1 MNANRSSDLVFA
13 KIMAIVFSLVI
24 LLTACGAPLVAQPTA
39 EPTQATDAS
48 LTKTLTETPTE
59 VVPTRGQGGTL
70 TLLYF
75 QAPTI
80 VNPHL
85 SVGDKDL
92 AASRITYE
100 PLANFDKNG
109 NMLPILAAEIP
120 TIDNGELASNGT
132 SVTWKL
138 KQDIKWADGEP
149 FTADDV
155 LFTYEYVINP
165 EVKTTSAAAYAEID
179 RVEVLD
185 DYTVKI
191 TFKKPTTSWFTPFV
205 SQLGMIIPRHIFEA
219 YNGAN
224 AIDAPEN
231 LKAMGTG
238 PYYVSEFR
246 NEDVL
251 IIGGNA
257 VTTNKIIYEINPYY
271 RDPNKPFFS
280 KVEVSGGGDLDTAV
294 EAGKEG
300 LVDYVWNIAISEERL
315 VEVEAAG
322 KGVAVVVPSS
332 FVERIMFNFSD
343 PNKETTDGERS
354 SEQFPHPFLSDL
366 AVRQAIAM
374 AINREVIAIPY
385 GRGGTFTTNILVDPP
400 IYASS
405 HNKYNYDPQ
414 KAAEILDNA
423 GWVDANG
430 DGIREKDGVELRL
443 VFQTSIQSLR
453 QKTQEQVKKDLGT
466 IGISVE
472 LKQIDS
478 SIFFGHPQD
487 TTDTRRQFY
496 ADLQEFAYSNK
507 SPDPTAYMAGWACN
521 QVAQK
526 ENEWSLPNW
535 SRYCNPEFDKLF
547 QQAANELD
555 QNKRAELFVQMNELL
570 IQDVAVIPI
579 VALTTPVIVSK
590 DLKGYEFTAWDSDIW
605 NIQDWYK

>member
-1 MNANRSSDLVFA
+1 MGNKAFSKRSIIKASIIGL
-13 KIMAIVFSLVI
+13 IVMLFLASC
-24 LLTACGAPLVAQPTA
+24 APTA
-39 EPTQATDAS
+39 TEPPATVEPTRAATEA
-48 LTKTLTETPTE
+48 PTE
-59 VVPTRGQGGTL
+59 AAPTRGQGGTL

-120 TIDNGELASNGT
+120 TIDNGQLASDGT

-138 KQDIKWADGEP
+138 RQDVKWADGEP

-155 LFTYEYVINP
+155 LFTYQYISNP
-165 EVKTTSAAAYAEID
+165 DVKATSVAAYAD
-179 RVEVLD
+179 VDKVEVLD
-185 DYTVKI
+185 DYTVRI
-191 TFKKPTTSWFTPFV
+191 TFKNPTTAWFTPFV

-224 AIDAPEN
+224 AANAPEN

-257 VTTNKIIYEINPYY
+257 VTTNKIIYDINPYY

-280 KVEVSGGGDLDTAV
+280 KVELSGGGDLDTAV

-300 LVDYVWNIAISEERL
+300 LVDYVWNIAVPEETL
-315 VEVEAAG
+315 VDVESAG
-322 KGVAVVVPSS
+322 KAVAVVVPSS

-343 PNKETTDGERS
+343 PNKETADGERS
-354 SEQFPHPFLSDL
+354 NLQFPHPILSDL

-374 AINREVIAIPY
+374 AINREAIAAPY
-385 GRGGTFTTNILVDPP
+385 GRGGTFTTNILADPP
-400 IYASS
+400 VYASS
-405 HNKYNYDPQ
+405 NNEYDYDPM
-414 KAAEILDNA
+414 KAAELLEEA
-423 GWVDANG
+423 GWVDTNG

-443 VFQTSIQSLR
+443 TFQTSIQALR
-453 QKTQEQVKKDLGT
+453 QQTQEQVKKDLEA
-466 IGISVE
+466 IGIALE

-478 SIFFGHPQD
+478 SIFFGPPQD

-496 ADLQEFAYSNK
+496 ADLEEFAFSNK
-507 SPDPTAYMAGWACN
+507 SPDPTAYMAGWACD
-521 QVAQK
+521 QIAQK

-535 SRYCNPEFDKLF
+535 SRYCNPEFDELF

-555 QNKRAELFVQMNELL
+555 QTKRAELFVQMNELL
-570 IQDVAVIPI
+570 IQDAAVIPL

-590 DLKGYEFTAWDSDIW
+590 DLKGYEFTAWDSDVW